1 MQVFSGQKLPL
12 TSLWGEM
19 QLKKTVTCCC
29 LAPHAE
35 CLYLVPAFT
44 SWSLSSSLSPNP
56 SHAAEG
62 PELLCLDQDRP
73 SVEASCVCK
82 DVIGNPVGTSPPSR
96 TQSSVVGGGGAG
108 VGYVPLGASTQMAGV
123 CSSRCCLI
131 VTTARHNNNW
141 NVYNTCI
148 FSRVLAHALA

>member
-1 MQVFSGQKLPL
+1 MCVRMLLATLSAQVLQAERKAV
-12 TSLWGEM
+12 LWG
-19 QLKKTVTCCC
+19 V
-29 LAPHAE
+29 
-35 CLYLVPAFT
+35 
-44 SWSLSSSLSPNP
+44 
-56 SHAAEG
+56 
-62 PELLCLDQDRP
+62 
-73 SVEASCVCK
+73 
-82 DVIGNPVGTSPPSR
+82 
-96 TQSSVVGGGGAG
+96 GGAG